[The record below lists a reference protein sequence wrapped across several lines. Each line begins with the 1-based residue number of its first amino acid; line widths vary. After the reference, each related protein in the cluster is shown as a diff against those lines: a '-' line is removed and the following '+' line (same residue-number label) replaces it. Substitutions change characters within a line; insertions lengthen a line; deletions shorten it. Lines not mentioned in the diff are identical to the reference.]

1 MLRGEDAAL
10 LPGAPPRH
18 GALWYWAVLFVA
30 ILCEVFGTICMKLSA
45 GLERPAPVAG
55 VIVGYAGSFTLFS
68 VALKGIDLGVAY
80 AAWSS
85 LGIILTTTFGYAV
98 LDESVS
104 AAKAGYL
111 SIILLSVIALAN
123 D

>member
-1 MLRGEDAAL
+1 MLL
-10 LPGAPPRH
+10 
-18 GALWYWAVLFVA
+18 VA
-30 ILCEVFGTICMKLSA
+30 NLCEVYGTICLKLSA

-55 VIVGYAGSFTLFS
+55 VVLGYACSFTLFS

-111 SIILLSVIALAN
+111 LIILLSVVALAN